1 MTDLA
6 IGIIG
11 LGQMGANHF
20 NVWTRVDGANVIAVA
35 DPDPARHEKVLLGFP
50 DVARHTDWHDLIA
63 RGDLDAVCV
72 VSPSPTHAEVAIAA
86 LEAGL
91 HVLIE
96 KPIATTVE
104 DAIRV
109 ADAGEKAGKLVMVG
123 HVERFNQAAIKLKA
137 LIADGRLGKLFRVH
151 ATRVGPLP
159 QRITDTGVTLD
170 LATHDV
176 DLMSWITDRPIT
188 EVTAHYA
195 QYLHSSQE
203 DLVQAMLSFGDDGP
217 LGLLDVN
224 WLTPE
229 KRRELVVIGEG
240 GVLRASLLTQDVF
253 YVGSQG
259 IRVEWDALAT
269 LRGPAEGEMIRFAI
283 PKSEPLR
290 GELEAFRD
298 AILAGGPSPVPAME
312 GARALATVL
321 AIRESALHRAPR
333 RPITESIAS
342 VEAAADHR

>member
-1 MTDLA
+1 MADLA

-11 LGQMGANHF
+11 LGRMGANHF
-20 NVWTRVDGANVIAVA
+20 NVWTRVDGAGVVAVA
-35 DPDPARHEKVLLGFP
+35 DPDPDRLEEALIGFP
-50 DVARHTDWHDLIA
+50 DVARHTDWRDLIA
-63 RGDLDAVCV
+63 RADLDAVCV
-72 VSPSPTHAEVAIAA
+72 VCPSPMHAEVATAA

-96 KPIATTVE
+96 KPVATTVE
-104 DAIRV
+104 DAIAV
-109 ADAGEKAGKLVMVG
+109 AEAGEKAGKLVMVG
-123 HVERFNQAAIKLKA
+123 HVERFNPAAIKLKA
-137 LIADGRLGKLFRVH
+137 LIADGRLGQLFRVH

-176 DLMSWITDRPIT
+176 DLMSWVTDRPIT
-188 EVTAHYA
+188 EVTAHSA
-195 QYLHSSQE
+195 QYLHQSQE
-203 DLVQAMLSFGDDGP
+203 DMVQAMLTFGENGP

-229 KRRELVVIGEG
+229 KRRELTVIGEG
-240 GVLRASLLTQDVF
+240 GVLRASLITQDVF
-253 YVGSQG
+253 FVGSQG

-283 PKSEPLR
+283 AKSEPLR

-312 GARALATVL
+312 GARALAAVL
-321 AIRESALHRAPR
+321 AIRESALHREPR
-333 RPITESIAS
+333 RPITESIATA
-342 VEAAADHR
+342 EAAADHR